1 MVLSRVRVAG
11 PGAKALYRFTNAV
24 QLAAL
29 QRPTA
34 SRNTHQTKA
43 IAIGDGG
50 GIGLGRCDLFGGQLM
65 LTGLQADI
73 GIQLCRGGVL
83 RQTASSLM
91 TYHTVIQMRQRMRVS
106 SSFSEQKR
114 CGERSAHSQF
124 SSDFRNCGA
133 SKQGR
138 APQLNC
144 IKLSQEYSKKE
155 TAECVFLLTQDAFC
169 DSRRTHSTDFFPS

>member
-1 MVLSRVRVAG
+1 MIIRRALSGVKKKIRPRRRAVLVLVLGRVRAAG
-11 PGAKALYRFTNAV
+11 LGAKTFYRVTSVA

-29 QRPTA
+29 QRPKPA

-65 LTGLQADI
+65 LTGFQADI
-73 GIQLCRGGVL
+73 GIQLCRGDVL

-106 SSFSEQKR
+106 SSFFERKKSENAPFILNFPPLFETTEHQDR
-114 CGERSAHSQF
+114 EELRS
-124 SSDFRNCGA
+124 
-133 SKQGR
+133 
-138 APQLNC
+138 
-144 IKLSQEYSKKE
+144 
-155 TAECVFLLTQDAFC
+155 
-169 DSRRTHSTDFFPS
+169 

>member
-1 MVLSRVRVAG
+1 MRDIYNMIIRRALSEVKKKFAHGRRVVLVLALSRVRATG
-11 PGAKALYRFTNAV
+11 LGAKALYRFTNAV

-50 GIGLGRCDLFGGQLM
+50 GIGLGRCDLFGGQFM

-83 RQTASSLM
+83 RQTA
-91 TYHTVIQMRQRMRVS
+91 
-106 SSFSEQKR
+106 
-114 CGERSAHSQF
+114 
-124 SSDFRNCGA
+124 
-133 SKQGR
+133 
-138 APQLNC
+138 
-144 IKLSQEYSKKE
+144 
-155 TAECVFLLTQDAFC
+155 
-169 DSRRTHSTDFFPS
+169 

>member
-1 MVLSRVRVAG
+1 MIIRRALSGVKKKIRPRRRAVLVLVLSRVRVAG

-29 QRPTA
+29 QRPKPA

-65 LTGLQADI
+65 LTGFQADI
-73 GIQLCRGGVL
+73 GIQLCRGDVL

-91 TYHTVIQMRQRMRVS
+91 TYDTVIQMRQRMRVS

-114 CGERSAHSQF
+114 CGERS
-124 SSDFRNCGA
+124 
-133 SKQGR
+133 
-138 APQLNC
+138 
-144 IKLSQEYSKKE
+144 
-155 TAECVFLLTQDAFC
+155 
-169 DSRRTHSTDFFPS
+169 THS

>member
-1 MVLSRVRVAG
+1 MIIRRALSGVKKKIRPRRRAVLVLVLGRVRAAG
-11 PGAKALYRFTNAV
+11 LGAKTFYRVTSVA

-29 QRPTA
+29 QRPKPA
-34 SRNTHQTKA
+34 SRNTHQTKT

-73 GIQLCRGGVL
+73 GIQLCRDDVL
-83 RQTASSLM
+83 RQTASPLM

-114 CGERSAHSQF
+114 CGERSAHS
-124 SSDFRNCGA
+124 
-133 SKQGR
+133 
-138 APQLNC
+138 
-144 IKLSQEYSKKE
+144 
-155 TAECVFLLTQDAFC
+155 
-169 DSRRTHSTDFFPS
+169 

>member
-1 MVLSRVRVAG
+1 MIIRRALSGVKKKIRPRRRAVLVLVLGRVRAAG
-11 PGAKALYRFTNAV
+11 PGAKALCRFTNAV

-65 LTGLQADI
+65 LTGFQADI
-73 GIQLCRGGVL
+73 GIQLCRDDVL
-83 RQTASSLM
+83 RQTASPLM

-114 CGERSAHSQF
+114 CGERSAHS
-124 SSDFRNCGA
+124 
-133 SKQGR
+133 
-138 APQLNC
+138 
-144 IKLSQEYSKKE
+144 
-155 TAECVFLLTQDAFC
+155 
-169 DSRRTHSTDFFPS
+169 

>member
-11 PGAKALYRFTNAV
+11 PGAKTFYRVTSVA

-65 LTGLQADI
+65 LTGFQADI

-83 RQTASSLM
+83 RQTA
-91 TYHTVIQMRQRMRVS
+91 
-106 SSFSEQKR
+106 
-114 CGERSAHSQF
+114 
-124 SSDFRNCGA
+124 
-133 SKQGR
+133 
-138 APQLNC
+138 QLPNDVP
-144 IKLSQEYSKKE
+144 YRHPNE
-155 TAECVFLLTQDAFC
+155 TADA
-169 DSRRTHSTDFFPS
+169 RFFFIF

>member
-1 MVLSRVRVAG
+1 MAAHGRRVVLVLALSRVRAAG
-11 PGAKALYRFTNAV
+11 LGAKALYRFTNAV

-50 GIGLGRCDLFGGQLM
+50 GIGLGRCDLFGGQFM

-83 RQTASSLM
+83 RQTA
-91 TYHTVIQMRQRMRVS
+91 
-106 SSFSEQKR
+106 
-114 CGERSAHSQF
+114 
-124 SSDFRNCGA
+124 
-133 SKQGR
+133 
-138 APQLNC
+138 
-144 IKLSQEYSKKE
+144 
-155 TAECVFLLTQDAFC
+155 
-169 DSRRTHSTDFFPS
+169 

>member
-1 MVLSRVRVAG
+1 MIIRRALSGVKKKIRPRRRAVLVLVLGRVRAAG
-11 PGAKALYRFTNAV
+11 PGAKALCRFTNAV

-73 GIQLCRGGVL
+73 GIQLCRGDVGLIQGGHAYGVL
-83 RQTASSLM
+83 VDDVSDLAHNVSLL
-91 TYHTVIQMRQRMRVS
+91 
-106 SSFSEQKR
+106 
-114 CGERSAHSQF
+114 
-124 SSDFRNCGA
+124 
-133 SKQGR
+133 
-138 APQLNC
+138 P
-144 IKLSQEYSKKE
+144 
-155 TAECVFLLTQDAFC
+155 
-169 DSRRTHSTDFFPS
+169 

>member
-1 MVLSRVRVAG
+1 MIIRRALSGVKKKIRPRRRAVLVLVLGRVRAAG
-11 PGAKALYRFTNAV
+11 PGAKALCRFTNAV

-65 LTGLQADI
+65 LTGLQTDI

-83 RQTASSLM
+83 RQTA
-91 TYHTVIQMRQRMRVS
+91 
-106 SSFSEQKR
+106 
-114 CGERSAHSQF
+114 
-124 SSDFRNCGA
+124 
-133 SKQGR
+133 
-138 APQLNC
+138 QLLNDVPYRHPN
-144 IKLSQEYSKKE
+144 E
-155 TAECVFLLTQDAFC
+155 AADAC
-169 DSRRTHSTDFFPS
+169 FFFIF

>member
-1 MVLSRVRVAG
+1 MIIRRALSGVKKKIRPRRRAVLVLVLGRVRAAG
-11 PGAKALYRFTNAV
+11 PGAKALCRFTNAV

-73 GIQLCRGGVL
+73 GIQLCRDDVL
-83 RQTASSLM
+83 RQTASSPM
-91 TYHTVIQMRQRMRVS
+91 TYHTAIQMRQRMRVS

-114 CGERSAHSQF
+114 CGERS
-124 SSDFRNCGA
+124 
-133 SKQGR
+133 
-138 APQLNC
+138 
-144 IKLSQEYSKKE
+144 
-155 TAECVFLLTQDAFC
+155 
-169 DSRRTHSTDFFPS
+169 THS

>member
-1 MVLSRVRVAG
+1 MIIRRALSGVKKKIRPRRRAVLVLVLGRVRAAG
-11 PGAKALYRFTNAV
+11 LGAKTFYRVTSVA

-29 QRPTA
+29 QRPKPA

-73 GIQLCRGGVL
+73 GIQLCRGDVL

-106 SSFSEQKR
+106 SSFFILLQSLTTVFTSSEY
-114 CGERSAHSQF
+114 SF
-124 SSDFRNCGA
+124 SSGVEGLGSIFATFD
-133 SKQGR
+133 GR
-138 APQLNC
+138 ASAR
-144 IKLSQEYSKKE
+144 LSLSH
-155 TAECVFLLTQDAFC
+155 FL
-169 DSRRTHSTDFFPS
+169 

>member
-1 MVLSRVRVAG
+1 MIIRRALSGVKKKIRPRRRAVLVLVLGRVRAAG
-11 PGAKALYRFTNAV
+11 LGAKALYRFTNAV

-29 QRPTA
+29 QRPKLA

-50 GIGLGRCDLFGGQLM
+50 GIGLGCCDLFGGQLM

-73 GIQLCRGGVL
+73 GIQLCRGDVL

-114 CGERSAHSQF
+114 CGERSAHS
-124 SSDFRNCGA
+124 
-133 SKQGR
+133 
-138 APQLNC
+138 
-144 IKLSQEYSKKE
+144 
-155 TAECVFLLTQDAFC
+155 
-169 DSRRTHSTDFFPS
+169 

>member
-1 MVLSRVRVAG
+1 MIIRRALSGVKKKIRPRRRAVLVLVLGRVRAAG
-11 PGAKALYRFTNAV
+11 LGAKTFYRVTSVA

-34 SRNTHQTKA
+34 SRNTHQTKD
-43 IAIGDGG
+43 IAIGDGD

-73 GIQLCRGGVL
+73 GIQLCRGDVL

-114 CGERSAHSQF
+114 CGERS
-124 SSDFRNCGA
+124 
-133 SKQGR
+133 
-138 APQLNC
+138 
-144 IKLSQEYSKKE
+144 
-155 TAECVFLLTQDAFC
+155 
-169 DSRRTHSTDFFPS
+169 THS

>member
-65 LTGLQADI
+65 MLTGLQTDI
-73 GIQLCRGGVL
+73 GIQLCRDDVL
-83 RQTASSLM
+83 RQTASPLM

-114 CGERSAHSQF
+114 CGERSAHS
-124 SSDFRNCGA
+124 
-133 SKQGR
+133 
-138 APQLNC
+138 
-144 IKLSQEYSKKE
+144 
-155 TAECVFLLTQDAFC
+155 
-169 DSRRTHSTDFFPS
+169 